1 MYVTTSGTYRYL
13 GAEIMNITACGTY
26 NYYGVQFIN
35 FRSLFH
41 TVDIAQSLGIL
52 KQVVEILTTKQSV

>member
-1 MYVTTSGTYRYL
+1 
-13 GAEIMNITACGTY
+13 MNITACGTY